1 MGDLQK
7 LFNPTTIAVIGAT
20 EKEGTFGRGVLENV
34 LTSGDRKVYPVNPNR
49 ETVLGNPCWSEI
61 GAVPGPVDLAIIA
74 TPAATVPAVVDACG
88 RAGVEGIIIIAAG
101 FREAGAEGRRLEEEI
116 LRINKAYGMRIVG
129 PNCLG
134 IMRPPV
140 NLNATFLRENPE
152 AGNIAFISDAG
163 SFGRTLLDWGI
174 SSHIGFSTVV
184 SLGSAIDVDF
194 GDVIEFLAD
203 DPHTK
208 SIILYMEEVVGNVK
222 RFVSAVRGFARYK
235 PVILLKP
242 PILILED
249 EDYVRLTHS
258 GAMARPERVYDALF
272 RRLGVVRVREAQDLF
287 NAAGVLFSRN
297 RPRGSRLAIISNA
310 NGIGIIAAKQLLT
323 SGGLL
328 AELSKETTIKAMD
341 AFIPPCWNRRN
352 PVHILRNADTPRFAE
367 AADICLKDPGVDGLL
382 VIYTPQDFAQPE
394 ELAAA
399 LVAAAA
405 KTDKP
410 LLTAW
415 MGGREMLR
423 GRELMAENGI
433 PAYETAEA
441 AVRAY
446 LYMIQYERNLQLL
459 QETPAELPLDEAP
472 PKNHLKALIRRSCR
486 ENCFI
491 LTEEDSRKFLHNY
504 GIPVIPSRMA
514 TTLEEAM
521 TAAREMGYPVVLK
534 VASPDIIFRQDVGGV
549 ITAIDCEKTLMTAY
563 HRILDGV
570 RQFAPKATVR
580 GVTVQKM
587 VEHIDYELIL
597 GAKKDHHF
605 GAVILFGMGGI
616 GVELFRDFSVGLPPL
631 NQTLARRLMEETRV
645 YRMLQGFR
653 GKTPADI
660 RQLEKILVGF
670 SRMIVDFPEIREMD
684 INPLAVCQGKAVALD
699 ARILLDHGVY
709 QEKASAY
716 SHLVITPYPT
726 RYVTPWHLTDGT
738 EVILRPIRPED
749 EPLEHEMLTTVSE
762 ATIRSRFY
770 QNLKHI
776 SHAMH
781 VRSCHIDY
789 DREMAIV
796 AEIRT
801 DHKKRLIGIGTLAID
816 TNSGVSGEF
825 AVIVHDDFGGRGL
838 ASKLLDVLIGIA
850 TERGLK
856 EFYGFVEPTNGRMTA
871 LCEKLGMTR
880 QRVSEDL
887 VRVSLTLEG

>member
-7 LFNPTTIAVIGAT
+7 IFNPRTIAVIGAT
-20 EKEGTFGRGVLENV
+20 KREGTFGRAVLDNA
-34 LTSGDRKVYPVNPNR
+34 LASGDRTVYPVNPNR
-49 ETVLGNPCWSEI
+49 ETILGLSCFPEI
-61 GAVPGPVDLAIIA
+61 GAIPEPIDLAIIA
-74 TPAATVPAVVDACG
+74 TPAATVPGIVDACG
-88 RAGVEGIIIIAAG
+88 RAGVGGLIIISAG
-101 FREAGAEGRRLEEEI
+101 FRETGEAGRRLEEEI
-116 LRINKAYGMRIVG
+116 LQINKTYGMRIVG

-152 AGNIAFISDAG
+152 KGNIAFVSDVG

-174 SSHIGFSTVV
+174 SSHIGFSAVV

-194 GDVIEFLAD
+194 GDVIDFLFE

-222 RFVSAVRGFARYK
+222 RFVSAVRGFARNK

-242 PILILED
+242 PVLILED
-249 EDYVRLTHS
+249 DEYIRLTHS
-258 GAMARPERVYDALF
+258 GAMARPEKVYDALF

-297 RPRGSRLAIISNA
+297 RPKGSRLAIISNA
-310 NGIGIIAAKQLLT
+310 NGIGIIAAKQLLN
-323 SGGLL
+323 SSGLL
-328 AELSKETTIKAMD
+328 AELSEQTIRDLD
-341 AFIPPCWNRRN
+341 ALLPPCWNRRN
-352 PVHILRNADTPRFAE
+352 PVHILRNADTPRFTE
-367 AADICLKDPGVDGLL
+367 AAEICLKDPGVDGLL
-382 VIYTPQDFAQPE
+382 VIYTPQDFAHPE

-399 LVAAAA
+399 LIAAAD

-415 MGGREMLR
+415 MGGRDVQR
-423 GRELMAENGI
+423 GHERMVEKGI
-433 PAYETAEA
+433 PAYDTAEA

-472 PKNHLKALIRRSCR
+472 PKNHLKALIKRSCR
-486 ENCFI
+486 ESCFI
-491 LTEEDSRKFLHNY
+491 LMEEDSRKFLRNY

-514 TTLEEAM
+514 VTLEDAL
-521 TAAREMGYPVVLK
+521 AAALDIGYPVVLK

-549 ITAIDCEKTLMTAY
+549 ITAIDCEETLKTAY
-563 HRILDGV
+563 RRILDGV
-570 RQFAPKATVR
+570 RQFAPLAKVR

-587 VEHIDYELIL
+587 VEHIDYELIV
-597 GAKKDHHF
+597 GAKKDRHF

-616 GVELFRDFSVGLPPL
+616 GVEMFRDFSVGLPPL
-631 NQTLARRLMEETRV
+631 NQTLARRLMEETHV

-653 GKTPADI
+653 GKPPADI

-670 SRMIVDFPEIREMD
+670 SRLIIDFPEIREMD
-684 INPLAVCQGKAVALD
+684 INPLAICQGKAVALD
-699 ARILLDHGVY
+699 ARILLDHGLY
-709 QEKASAY
+709 QEKVTAY

-762 ATIRSRFY
+762 ETIRSRFY
-770 QNLKHI
+770 QNFKQI

-789 DREMAIV
+789 DRDMTIV
-796 AEIRT
+796 AETRT
-801 DHKKRLIGIGTLAID
+801 DQKKRIVGIGSLTID
-816 TNSGVSGEF
+816 ANGVAGEF
-825 AVIVHDDFGGRGL
+825 AIIVHDDFQGRGL

-850 TERGLK
+850 AERGLK
-856 EFYGFVEPTNGRMTA
+856 EFYGFLEPTNGRMTA
-871 LCEKLGMTR
+871 LCEKLGMNR
-880 QRVSEDL
+880 SRVPDGL
-887 VRVSLTLEG
+887 VRVSLPLAG